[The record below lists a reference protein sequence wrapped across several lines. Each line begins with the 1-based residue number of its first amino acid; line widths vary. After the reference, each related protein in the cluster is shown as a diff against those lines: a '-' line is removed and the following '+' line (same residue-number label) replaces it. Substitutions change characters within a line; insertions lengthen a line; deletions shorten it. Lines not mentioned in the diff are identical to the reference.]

1 MRKLKL
7 DNISNVTLDVGILAS
22 VGNTHIIQI
31 QQHYQKDLHVLII
44 LNVTRYQITFIG
56 PKCYPISLQLQ

>member
-31 QQHYQKDLHVLII
+31 QHHYQKDLHVLII
-44 LNVTRYQITFIG
+44 LNVTRYQIPLIG
-56 PKCYPISLQLQ
+56 PK

>member
-7 DNISNVTLDVGILAS
+7 DNISNVTLDVVILAS

-31 QQHYQKDLHVLII
+31 QHHYQKDLHVLII
-44 LNVTRYQITFIG
+44 LNVTRYQIPFIG
-56 PKCYPISLQLQ
+56 PK